1 MAFEIKR
8 GYKNR
13 LMNEDGSPKIELQDG
28 CWYLT
33 LDTAEVFVAITLDG
47 ILDLYKI
54 NEAPGINL
62 DEFNDRFDSIETR
75 LSALEEKSSD
85 ESELLFADK
94 NTFPEVGESDKI
106 YIAVDTNEMYIY
118 KDGIYQL
125 ISGSSLD
132 PSDISMINGGSAS
145 N

>member
-54 NEAPGINL
+54 NEAPGLNL
-62 DEFNDRFDSIETR
+62 DEFDDRFDKIEAR
-75 LSALEEKSSD
+75 LTALEEKALN

-94 NTFPEVGESDKI
+94 DTFPVVGEPDKI
-106 YIAVDTNEMYIY
+106 YVAVDRNEMYIY
-118 KDGIYQL
+118 KDEQYQL
-125 ISGSSLD
+125 ISGNSSA
-132 PSDISMINGGSAS
+132 PTDISMINGGSAFI
-145 N
+145 